1 MVVVDSSV
9 LVKWFVPEPDSTLAI
24 ALRQAHIDG
33 RIRIAVPDLALLEV
47 ANALRYKFSAADEAT
62 VRGSVRSLTQL
73 GVRVVASSPEL
84 VASAVGVA
92 YASNITVYDALFV
105 ALARDMGFELVTA
118 DLDLERR
125 TRGIHSVRLLADWG
139 KP

>member
-62 VRGSVRSLTQL
+62 VRGSV
-73 GVRVVASSPEL
+73 
-84 VASAVGVA
+84 
-92 YASNITVYDALFV
+92 
-105 ALARDMGFELVTA
+105 
-118 DLDLERR
+118 
-125 TRGIHSVRLLADWG
+125 
-139 KP
+139 

>member
-1 MVVVDSSV
+1 M
-9 LVKWFVPEPDSTLAI
+9 
-24 ALRQAHIDG
+24 
-33 RIRIAVPDLALLEV
+33 PDLALLEV

-84 VASAVGVA
+84 VAAAVGVA

-125 TRGIHSVRLLADWG
+125 TRGIHAVRLLADWG